1 MYLLP
6 LTFGPGKTQ
15 IEIFR
20 FRPKSHTNSRIA
32 STLTRLTIT
41 PPLPPPPPPPHDP
54 LDFCALMNSLSIKNA
69 KSEMPTGRTHRCLRT
84 VHYFCRRLT
93 SLIRYSYLSLSL
105 RLSEEMIRLKSYVVC
120 PSDIFPANA
129 HTFAKMLFP
138 LDKNIALIDG
148 NFMSFCRQQRQALF
162 DCQLSHERARFSLLK
177 SINGRF
183 RNAFACD

>member
-1 MYLLP
+1 
-6 LTFGPGKTQ
+6 
-15 IEIFR
+15 
-20 FRPKSHTNSRIA
+20 
-32 STLTRLTIT
+32 
-41 PPLPPPPPPPHDP
+41 
-54 LDFCALMNSLSIKNA
+54 
-69 KSEMPTGRTHRCLRT
+69 MPTGRTHRCLRT

-183 RNAFACD
+183 RNAFACDWGWTPTSGLNFPRFEVVAFELLNFFWTVDFELDRALQFF